1 MAVAMICAATV
12 AAQNPNNPVT
22 IGNSETLF
30 TVLTAINHCGFDAGL
45 PTSDVLRQTVRGE
58 VARAVEAS
66 EAAKS
71 AAFGVCAFYRDHQ
84 QADDVR
90 TLSQYVSLALYLGP
104 PPGFAPKVQASDLPP
119 DASGVLGLAPL
130 LGKFYTAVGI
140 HNIWQSHIQ
149 AYAAVEARYRDA
161 LAKMIRDTELY
172 LRLPSGSYLGR
183 TFTIYLEPMGAP
195 SEINARSY
203 GNDYYVVISPGTNTS
218 LKLDQIHH
226 AYLHYL
232 IDPMVGKYAGNLT
245 ALEPVLDAV
254 KLSPMDENFKSDP
267 VLLTTECVIRS
278 IEARTMEGGKASLG
292 QQDQAVQE
300 SVSHGLVLTRYFYE
314 KLLEFEKD
322 DIGFKNALPEMI
334 AGIDVRKETRRA
346 GQIQF
351 ADAADPELLQLPRPK
366 KEELLAKAQDRLSAG
381 DIATA
386 EQLAKQVLA
395 EKVEDPGR
403 ALFIL
408 AQVESAKGNMDAA
421 QSYFEQAIRAT
432 NDPQVVAWSHV
443 YLGRILDLRAQRA
456 QDDDE
461 EDNGSLRQRAISQY
475 RAAEGASDTLPQAK
489 AAAQQGLA
497 KPYAAPKSAPQGQSQ
512 DDSKQ

>member
-1 MAVAMICAATV
+1 MAVAMVCAATL

-22 IGNSETLF
+22 IGNSEALF
-30 TVLTAINHCGFDAGL
+30 TVLTAINHCGFDAEL
-45 PTSDVLRQTVRGE
+45 ATSEMLRQTVRGE
-58 VARAVEAS
+58 VGRAVEAS
-66 EAAKS
+66 ESAKS
-71 AAFGVCAFYRDHQ
+71 AADGVCAFYRDHQ

-104 PPGFAPKVQASDLPP
+104 PPAFAPKVQASDLPP
-119 DASGVLGLAPL
+119 DAGGVLGLVPP
-130 LGKFYTAVGI
+130 LGKFYNEAGI
-140 HNIWQSHIQ
+140 HNIWQSHTP
-149 AYAAVEARYRDA
+149 AYAEVEARYRDA
-161 LAKMIRDTELY
+161 LAKMIQNTELY

-203 GNDYYVVISPGTNTS
+203 GNDYYVVITPGTNTS
-218 LKLDQIHH
+218 LKMDQLHH

-232 IDPMVGKYAGNLT
+232 IDPMVGKYAGNLS

-254 KLSPMDENFKSDP
+254 KLSPMEESFKSDP
-267 VLLTTECVIRS
+267 VLLTTECVIRA
-278 IEARTMEGGKASLG
+278 IEARTMQGGKASLE
-292 QQDQAVQE
+292 QQEQVAQE
-300 SVSHGLVLTRYFYE
+300 SVSRGLVLTRYFYE

-322 DIGFKNALPEMI
+322 DIGFKNALPQMI
-334 AGIDVRKETRRA
+334 VGIDVRKETRRA

-366 KEELLAKAQDRLSAG
+366 KEELLSKAQDRLSAG
-381 DIATA
+381 DITTA
-386 EQLAKQVLA
+386 EQLAKQALA

-408 AQVESAKGNMDAA
+408 AEVSSANRNVDAA
-421 QSYFEQAIRAT
+421 QSYFEQALRAT
-432 NDPQVVAWSHV
+432 NEPQVVAWSHI
-443 YLGRILDLRAQRA
+443 YLGRILDLRAQRG
-456 QDDDE
+456 QDDD
-461 EDNGSLRQRAISQY
+461 EDNGSLRQQAISHY

-489 AAAQQGLA
+489 AAAEQGLA
-497 KPYAAPKSAPQGQSQ
+497 KPYAAPKSAPEGQSQ

>member
-1 MAVAMICAATV
+1 MAVAMVCAATL
-12 AAQNPNNPVT
+12 AAQNANNPVT

-30 TVLTAINHCGFDAGL
+30 TVLTAINHCGFDAEL
-45 PTSDVLRQTVRGE
+45 PMSETLRQTVRGE
-58 VARAVEAS
+58 VGRAVAAS
-66 EAAKS
+66 ESAKS
-71 AAFGVCAFYRDHQ
+71 AADGVCAFYRDHQ

-90 TLSQYVSLALYLGP
+90 TLSQYVSLALYLAP
-104 PPGFAPKVQASDLPP
+104 PPAFAPKVTASDLPP
-119 DASGVLGLAPL
+119 DASGVLGFVPL
-130 LGKFYTAVGI
+130 IAKFYNEVGI
-140 HNIWQSHIQ
+140 HNIWQSHAP
-149 AYAAVEARYRDA
+149 AYAELQARYSGA
-161 LAKMIRDTELY
+161 LAKMIQDTELY

-195 SEINARSY
+195 SDINARSY
-203 GNDYYVVISPGTNTS
+203 GNDYYVVITPGTKTS
-218 LKLDQIHH
+218 LKMNQIHH

-254 KLSPMDENFKSDP
+254 KMSPMDESFKSDP

-278 IEARTMEGGKASLG
+278 IEARTMAGGKASLE
-292 QQDQAVQE
+292 QQEQAVQE
-300 SVSHGLVLTRYFYE
+300 SISHGLVLTRYFYD

-322 DIGFKNALPEMI
+322 EVGFKNALGQMI

-366 KEELLAKAQDRLSAG
+366 KDELLAKAQDRLSAG
-381 DIATA
+381 DVTTA
-386 EQLAKQVLA
+386 EQLAKEALA

-408 AQVESAKGNMDAA
+408 AQVSSANRNVDAA
-421 QSYFEQAIRAT
+421 QNYFEQAIRST
-432 NDPQVVAWSHV
+432 NEPRVIAWSHI
-443 YLGRILDLRAQRA
+443 YLGRILDLRAQN
-456 QDDDE
+456 DDE
-461 EDNGSLRQRAISQY
+461 ENGTLRQQALSHY
-475 RAAEGASDTLPQAK
+475 RAAQGASDTLPEAK
-489 AAAQQGLA
+489 AAAEQGLA
-497 KPYAAPKSAPQGQSQ
+497 KPYEAPKSAQQGPSD

>member
-1 MAVAMICAATV
+1 MVCAATL

-30 TVLTAINHCGFDAGL
+30 TVLTAINHCGFDAELGASE
-45 PTSDVLRQTVRGE
+45 TLRQTVRGE
-58 VARAVEAS
+58 VGRAVEAS
-66 EAAKS
+66 ESAKS
-71 AAFGVCAFYRDHQ
+71 AADGVCAFYRDHQ

-104 PPGFAPKVQASDLPP
+104 APAFAPKVQGSELPP
-119 DASGVLGLAPL
+119 DASGVLGLVPL
-130 LGKFYTAVGI
+130 VAKFYTEVGI
-140 HNIWQSHIQ
+140 HNIWQSHGP
-149 AYAAVEARYRDA
+149 AYAELEARYRGA
-161 LAKMIRDTELY
+161 LAKMTQDTELY

-183 TFTIYLEPMGAP
+183 TFTIDLEPMGAP

-203 GNDYYVVISPGTNTS
+203 GNDYYVVITPGTNTS
-218 LKLDQIHH
+218 LKMDQIRH

-232 IDPMVGKYAGNLT
+232 IDPMVGKYAANLT

-254 KLSPMDENFKSDP
+254 KLSPMDESFKSDP

-278 IEARTMEGGKASLG
+278 IEARTMAGGKASLE
-292 QQDQAVQE
+292 QQDHAVQE
-300 SVSHGLVLTRYFYE
+300 SISRGLVLTRYFYE
-314 KLLEFEKD
+314 KLLEFEKGD
-322 DIGFKNALPEMI
+322 VGFKNALPQMI

-381 DIATA
+381 DIPTA
-386 EQLAKQVLA
+386 EQLAKQALT

-408 AQVESAKGNMDAA
+408 AQVSSAKGNVDGA
-421 QSYFEQAIRAT
+421 QSYFEQALRAT
-432 NDPQVVAWSHV
+432 NEPQVIAWSHI
-443 YLGRILDLRAQRA
+443 YLGRILDLRAQN
-456 QDDDE
+456 DDE
-461 EDNGSLRQRAISQY
+461 ENGTLRQQAVSQY
-475 RAAEGASDTLPQAK
+475 KAAEGASDTLPEAK
-489 AAAQQGLA
+489 AAAEQGLA
-497 KPYAAPKSAPQGQSQ
+497 KPYEAPKSAQQGQSD
-512 DDSKQ
+512 DDSKP

>member
-1 MAVAMICAATV
+1 MAVAMVCAATV
-12 AAQNPNNPVT
+12 AAQNPNSPVT

-30 TVLTAINHCGFDAGL
+30 TVLTAINHCGFDAEVA
-45 PTSDVLRQTVRGE
+45 TSETVREAVRGE

-66 EAAKS
+66 ESAKS
-71 AAFGVCAFYRDHQ
+71 AADGVCAFYRDHQ

-104 PPGFAPKVQASDLPP
+104 APAFAPKVQGSDLPP
-119 DASGVLGLAPL
+119 DASGVLGLVPL
-130 LGKFYTAVGI
+130 LGKFYSEVGV
-140 HNIWQSHIQ
+140 HNIWQAHAQ
-149 AYAAVEARYRDA
+149 AYAELEARYRDA

-183 TFTIYLEPMGAP
+183 SFTIYIEPMGAP

-203 GNDYYVVISPGTNTS
+203 SNSYYVVITPGTSTS
-218 LKLDQIHH
+218 LKMDQIHH

-232 IDPMVGKYAGNLT
+232 VDPMVGKYAGNLQ

-254 KLSPMDENFKSDP
+254 KLSPMDESFKSDP

-278 IEARTMEGGKASLG
+278 IEARTMAGGKASLQ

-300 SVSHGLVLTRYFYE
+300 SVSDGFVLTRYFYE

-322 DIGFKNALPEMI
+322 VIGFKNALPQMI
-334 AGIDVRKETRRA
+334 GGIDVRRETKRA

-381 DIATA
+381 DVATA
-386 EQLAKQVLA
+386 EKLAKEALD
-395 EKVEDPGR
+395 EKAEDPGR

-408 AQVESAKGNMDAA
+408 AQVSSENRNVDAA
-421 QSYFEQAIRAT
+421 QNYFEQAIRAT
-432 NDPQVVAWSHV
+432 NEPKVVAWSHI
-443 YLGRILDLRAQRA
+443 YLGRILDLRAQ
-456 QDDDE
+456 DDDE
-461 EDNGSLRQRAISQY
+461 QNGALRQQAISHY
-475 RAAEGASDTLPQAK
+475 KAAEGASDTLPEAK
-489 AAAQQGLA
+489 AAAEQGLA
-497 KPYAAPKSAPQGQSQ
+497 KPYEAPKNAHEGPSE